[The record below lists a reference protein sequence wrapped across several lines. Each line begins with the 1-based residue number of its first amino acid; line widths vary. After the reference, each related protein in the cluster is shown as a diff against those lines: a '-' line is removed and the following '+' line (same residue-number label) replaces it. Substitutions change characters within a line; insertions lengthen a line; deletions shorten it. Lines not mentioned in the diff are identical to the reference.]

1 MENVIETD
9 EVKHASE
16 AQDAGDRILLELTQR
31 LERGQRKAQITSGV
45 LAYDGPPL
53 NHNIEDIM
61 DILKR
66 NTDGTFQARA
76 HSTEKNW
83 SLADLFVR
91 QYLNNLTDGFGMYNV
106 EEMYMYLR
114 AVKDK
119 LIQFDMISKD
129 GFNNSGYP
137 LWKDYNF

>member
-1 MENVIETD
+1 MEKVF
-9 EVKHASE
+9 
-16 AQDAGDRILLELTQR
+16 L
-31 LERGQRKAQITSGV
+31 
-45 LAYDGPPL
+45 YYFC
-53 NHNIEDIM
+53 M
-61 DILKR
+61 DILKQ
-66 NTDGTFQARA
+66 NTDGKIEARA
-76 HSTEKNW
+76 HPTAENW

-91 QYLNNLTDGFGMYNV
+91 QYLNNLTDGFGMYDV
-106 EEMYMYLR
+106 ELMYMYLR